1 MSCYTCFYWL
11 AVPPI
16 VYFAFKYVHFFKYFG
31 ANVADTF
38 TNNYPIVK
46 EIYQN
51 LSYATFF
58 EFIQFKLRQYAAK
71 HLESGLLIVKKDT
84 YELIYYNDSI
94 KYVVVFPKKRGP
106 CPFSEVIMY
115 SNENLIVDV
124 TEKVRMYAG
133 PSHNFHGIQTTPA
146 MLGLEDLKF
155 NFRNG
160 TSHYFGNTDFI
171 TLDSPLQSIRADLLE
186 RANQLEA
193 VQLEDQTSVRK
204 VE

>member
-1 MSCYTCFYWL
+1 MSFYWL

-16 VYFAFKYVHFFKYFG
+16 VYLAFKYVHFFKYFG
-31 ANVADTF
+31 ANVADTV
-38 TNNYPIVK
+38 TDNYPIVK

-106 CPFSEVIMY
+106 CPFSEVFANDMF
-115 SNENLIVDV
+115 LIDDV

-146 MLGLEDLKF
+146 MLGFEDLRF

-160 TSHYFGNTDFI
+160 TSHYFRNTDVI

-186 RANQLEA
+186 RANQLERDSQVEA
-193 VQLEDQTSVRK
+193 VQLEAPQK